1 MANVDAVM
9 PAGPTANQSPGRLGR
24 IMHGDGD
31 ELGGF
36 NAISDVAACLMPLLR
51 ALGWHGKN
59 RHLAEA
65 LPHFAESLDIQGLR
79 QVLANLNYESREARI
94 RLRDVDPRLA
104 PCLFLPDHGPAFVV
118 LDVGEKDLTVFN
130 SQSLSVDRLDPRR
143 LKGKAYFFTKGED
156 AREIAQRPGGDT
168 WFETTARRFRGLVLQ
183 MMAVTFLTSIVAVI
197 VPLFIM
203 TVYDKVV
210 PARSQ
215 EMLFFLA
222 TGVLFTFAF
231 EMAMRVVR
239 ARLLAYVGGR
249 IDLILG
255 QAAFQQVL
263 HLPILMT
270 ERATI
275 GAQVSRL
282 KQFESVREFFTGQL
296 ANVIIELPFA
306 VIFIGVIAI
315 IAGPVAW
322 IPAALMVLF
331 ALIAVFSVPA
341 MRRAI
346 ARSGEARSQKQSF
359 MIEMLSEFRTIKNC
373 AAERIWSKRFR
384 EMAARS
390 AVANFHTSQV
400 SSVVQTLAQALVMA
414 AGVATIGVGTIQ
426 VMAGEMTV
434 GALIACM
441 ALIWRILGP
450 IQVCFL
456 SLSRFEQLKLGLR
469 QVNQLM
475 TLKLERE
482 PGRVVERRRTLKGE
496 IAFQRVSLRYSPTA
510 EPALLGIELEVNAG
524 ELIAI
529 TGPSSSG
536 KSSLLKLVAGLYQPQ
551 AGVLLIDGMDMRQLD
566 LGELRDSVAYL
577 PQVCHLF
584 HGTIAQNLRLAN
596 PIASDEELSQAV
608 LDAGLLG
615 EIMSL
620 PDGFET
626 RITDQL
632 RSQLPGG
639 FKQRLMLA
647 RTYVKN
653 ARFYVLDE
661 PVTNLDDEGDA
672 ALRRKLQ
679 SLRGN
684 ATVFITTHRPSHM
697 RLADRV
703 VVLNQGRLLAADTPE
718 VILPRLGIG

>member
-1 MANVDAVM
+1 MAN
-9 PAGPTANQSPGRLGR
+9 LK
-24 IMHGDGD
+24 
-31 ELGGF
+31 F
-36 NAISDVAACLMPLLR
+36 
-51 ALGWHGKN
+51 
-59 RHLAEA
+59 
-65 LPHFAESLDIQGLR
+65 ESQEIR
-79 QVLANLNYESREARI
+79 V
-94 RLRDVDPRLA
+94 RLRDLDARLA

-118 LDVGEKDLTVFN
+118 LDVGEDDITVFN
-130 SQSLSVDRLDPRR
+130 SQNSTIDRLEPRR
-143 LKGKAYFFTKGED
+143 MRGKACVFTKADDD
-156 AREIAQRPGGDT
+156 ARNEAAKAGAEP
-168 WFETTARRFRGLVLQ
+168 WFAATARRFRGLVLQ
-183 MMAVTFLTSIVAVI
+183 MMAVTFLTSVVAVI

-222 TGVLFTFAF
+222 FGVGFAF
-231 EMAMRVVR
+231 VFEMSLRVVR
-239 ARLLAYVGGR
+239 ARLLAYIGGR

-255 QAAFQQVL
+255 TAAFQQVL

-270 ERATI
+270 ERASI

-322 IPAALMVLF
+322 VPAALMIVFGLV
-331 ALIAVFSVPA
+331 ACFSVPA

-346 ARSGEARSQKQSF
+346 GRSGEARSQRQSF
-359 MIEMLSEFRTIKNC
+359 LIEMLSEFRTIKNC
-373 AAERIWSKRFR
+373 AAEPIWSRR
-384 EMAARS
+384 YRDLAAQS
-390 AVANFHTSQV
+390 AVANFETSQV

-414 AGVATIGVGTIQ
+414 AGVLTIGIGTIQ
-426 VMAGEMTV
+426 VMNGDMTV

-441 ALIWRILGP
+441 ALIWRVLGP
-450 IQVCFL
+450 IQVAFL
-456 SLSRFEQLKLGLR
+456 SLSRVEQLKLGLR
-469 QVNQLM
+469 QINQLM

-482 PGRVVERRRTLKGE
+482 PGRVIERRRQLKGE
-496 IAFQRVSLRYSPTA
+496 VAFQRTSLRYSPNA
-510 EPALLGIELEVNAG
+510 EPALLGVDLEVEQG
-524 ELIAI
+524 ELVAI
-529 TGPSSSG
+529 TGPSSAG
-536 KSSLLKLVAGLYQPQ
+536 KSTLLKLVAGLYQPQ
-551 AGVLLIDGMDMRQLD
+551 AGAVLIDGMDIRQLD
-566 LGELRDSVAYL
+566 LGELRDAAAYL
-577 PQVCHLF
+577 PQNCHLF

-596 PIASDEELSQAV
+596 PTASDEELSQAV

-615 EIMSL
+615 EIMAL

-653 ARFYVLDE
+653 AQIYLLDE
-661 PVTNLDDEGDA
+661 PAQNLDDEGDA

-684 ATVFITTHRPSHM
+684 ATVFLTTHRPSHM

-703 VVLNQGRLLAADTPE
+703 VVLNGGRLLAADTPE
-718 VILPRLGIG
+718 KILPRLGIG

>member
-1 MANVDAVM
+1 MTSLDAIAAGGMAASQN
-9 PAGPTANQSPGRLGR
+9 PGRLGR
-24 IMHGDGD
+24 IMHGQTD

-36 NAISDVAACLMPLLR
+36 NAISDVAACLVPLLR
-51 ALGWHGKN
+51 ALGWHGHN

-79 QVLANLNYESREARI
+79 QVLANLKYDSQEASI
-94 RLRDVDPRLA
+94 RLRDLDPRLA
-104 PCLFLPDHGPAFVV
+104 PCLFLPDHSPAFVV
-118 LDVGEKDLTVFN
+118 LDVGERDLTIFN
-130 SQSLSVDRLDPRR
+130 SQTLTVDRLDPRGLR
-143 LKGKAYFFTKGED
+143 GRAFFFTKSEED
-156 AREIAQRPGGDT
+156 KEAAAKPGGDT

-222 TGVLFTFAF
+222 FGVLFAFAF
-231 EMAMRVVR
+231 EMALRVVR
-239 ARLLAYVGGR
+239 ARLLAYIGGR

-255 QAAFQQVL
+255 KAAFQQVL

-306 VIFIGVIAI
+306 LIFIGVIAI

-322 IPAALMVLF
+322 IPAALMVVF
-331 ALIAVFSVPA
+331 GLIAYFSVPA

-346 ARSGEARSQKQSF
+346 GKSGEARSQKQSF
-359 MIEMLSEFRTIKNC
+359 MIEMLSQFRTIKNC
-373 AAERIWSKRFR
+373 AAEPIWSRRYR
-384 EMAARS
+384 ELAAKS
-390 AVANFHTSQV
+390 AVANFRTSQV
-400 SSVVQTLAQALVMA
+400 SSIVQTIAQSLVMA
-414 AGVATIGVGTIQ
+414 AGVATIGIGTLQ
-426 VMAGEMTV
+426 VMAGDMTV

-450 IQVCFL
+450 IQVAFL
-456 SLSRFEQLKLGLR
+456 SLSRFEQLKVGLR
-469 QVNQLM
+469 QINQLM

-482 PGRVVERRRTLKGE
+482 PGRVIERRRTLKGDVL
-496 IAFQRVSLRYSPTA
+496 FQRVSLRYTPTG
-510 EPALLGIELEVNAG
+510 EPALLGVDLEVKAG

-529 TGPSSSG
+529 TGPSSAG
-536 KSSLLKLVAGLYQPQ
+536 KSSLLKVVAGLYQPQ
-551 AGVLLIDGMDMRQLD
+551 AGSLLSDGMDIRQLD
-566 LGELRDSVAYL
+566 LGELRDAVAYL

-596 PIASDEELSQAV
+596 PVASDEELSQAV

-615 EIMSL
+615 EIMAL

-653 ARFYVLDE
+653 ARLYILDE
-661 PVTNLDDEGDA
+661 PVSNLDDEGDA

-703 VVLNQGRLLAADTPE
+703 VVLSGGRLLAADTPD
-718 VILPRLGIG
+718 VILPKLGIG

>member
-1 MANVDAVM
+1 MTSFEAVIPGG
-9 PAGPTANQSPGRLGR
+9 PAASPTAGRLGR
-24 IMHGDGD
+24 IMHGQGD

-51 ALGWHGKN
+51 ALGWQGHK

-79 QVLANLNYESREARI
+79 HVLANLQYESREASI
-94 RLRDVDPRLA
+94 RLRDLDPRLV
-104 PCLFLPDHGPAFVV
+104 PCLFQPEYGPAFVV
-118 LDVGEKDLTVFN
+118 IDAGEGELTIFN
-130 SQSLSVDRLDPRR
+130 SQTLTVDRLDPRR
-143 LKGKAYFFTKGED
+143 LKGKAYFFTRIED
-156 AREIAQRPGGDT
+156 SKLAATRPGGET

-183 MMAVTFLTSIVAVI
+183 MMAVTFLTSLVAVI

-222 TGVLFTFAF
+222 FGVLFAFAF
-231 EMAMRVVR
+231 EMALRVVR

-255 QAAFQQVL
+255 KAAFQQVL

-306 VIFIGVIAI
+306 LIFIGVIAI

-322 IPAALMVLF
+322 VPVALMVVF
-331 ALIAVFSVPA
+331 VLIAVFSVPA

-346 ARSGEARSQKQSF
+346 GRSGEARSQKQSF
-359 MIEMLSEFRTIKNC
+359 MIEMLSQFRTIKNC
-373 AAERIWSKRFR
+373 AAEPIWSQRYR
-384 EMAARS
+384 DLAARS
-390 AVANFHTSQV
+390 AVANFNTSQV
-400 SSVVQTLAQALVMA
+400 SSVVQTLAQALVMS
-414 AGVATIGVGTIQ
+414 AGVATIGIGTLQ
-426 VMAGEMTV
+426 VMAGNMTV

-450 IQVCFL
+450 LQVCFL

-475 TLKLERE
+475 TLKVERE

-496 IAFQRVSLRYSPTA
+496 IAFHRVSLRYTPTS
-510 EPALLGIELEVNAG
+510 EPALLGVDLEVKAG

-529 TGPSSSG
+529 TGPSSAG

-551 AGVLLIDGMDMRQLD
+551 AGALLIDGMDIRQLD

-596 PIASDEELSQAV
+596 PTASDEELSQAV

-653 ARFYVLDE
+653 ASIYILDE
-661 PVTNLDDEGDA
+661 PVSNLDEEGDA

-703 VVLNQGRLLAADTPE
+703 VVLSGGRLLAADTPDE
-718 VILPRLGIG
+718 ILPKLGIG